1 MKQSL
6 GWVKALY
13 IIMAILQI
21 IAGIVFFMN
30 PFTSEVVLGTFIG
43 ALMVVVGAMTVIAFF
58 TVENLKSIWTILL
71 GILMV
76 ALGFVIWNN
85 LFDAMNII
93 GIFAGVGFLFS
104 GVYKCVMSFKVK
116 ELGISGWL
124 LILIGGIATCIVG
137 GIMAFNPAI
146 SGTYFTIM
154 IGATF
159 LADGIADLMLG
170 LMAF

>member
-30 PFTSEVVLGTFIG
+30 PFSSEIILGTFIG
-43 ALMVVVGAMTVIAFF
+43 SLMIVVGGMTVISFF

-71 GILMV
+71 GILMI
-76 ALGFVIWNN
+76 ALGFIIWNN

-104 GVYKCVMSFKVK
+104 GVYKIVMSFKVK
-116 ELGISGWL
+116 DLGISGWI

-170 LMAF
+170 LTAF